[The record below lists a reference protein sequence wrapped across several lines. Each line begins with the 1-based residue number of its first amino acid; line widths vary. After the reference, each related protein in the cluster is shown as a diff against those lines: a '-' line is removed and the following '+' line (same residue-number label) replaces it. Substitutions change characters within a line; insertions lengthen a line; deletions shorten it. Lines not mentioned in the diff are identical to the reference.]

1 MESRLKE
8 LLGDGQALQAK
19 KTTFLEAL
27 KDKKAEKNRLK
38 AYYELMLLAQSCLET
53 AAGIDFTDFLED
65 IQTEIETVNTQ
76 ATNMLVENQE
86 HYKWSE
92 QVRRNVFEE
101 FAERE
106 AVFALGEE
114 IRAKLDE
121 MDRMLARQVENAKLQ
136 TFSNVSTKVNGQA

>member
-1 MESRLKE
+1 ME

-19 KTTFLEAL
+19 KTSFLKAL

-53 AAGIDFTDFLED
+53 AAEIDFTDFLEEVK
-65 IQTEIETVNTQ
+65 TEIETINTQ

-92 QVRRNVFEE
+92 QVRKNVFEE
-101 FAERE
+101 SAERE

-121 MDRMLARQVENAKLQ
+121 MDRMLAQQVENTKSQ
-136 TFSNVSTKVNGQA
+136 TFSNVSAKVNGHA

>member
-53 AAGIDFTDFLED
+53 AAGIDFTDFLEEVK
-65 IQTEIETVNTQ
+65 TEIETVNTQ

-86 HYKWSE
+86 HYRWSE
-92 QVRRNVFEE
+92 QVRKNVFEE
-101 FAERE
+101 SAERE

-121 MDRMLARQVENAKLQ
+121 MDRKLARQVENTKSQ
-136 TFSNVSTKVNGQA
+136 TFSNVSAKVNGQA